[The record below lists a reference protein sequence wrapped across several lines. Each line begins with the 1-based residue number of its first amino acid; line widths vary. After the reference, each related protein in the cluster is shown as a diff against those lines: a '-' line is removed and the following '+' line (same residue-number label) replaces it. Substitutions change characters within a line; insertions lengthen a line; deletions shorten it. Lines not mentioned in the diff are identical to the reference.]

1 MRSFSPIFLCFAFH
15 RWCLRIFDLEPMR
28 RTPGFVKRAEPFRY
42 DTLAAELAGVLE
54 ENVAVAFE
62 KLV

>member
-1 MRSFSPIFLCFAFH
+1 
-15 RWCLRIFDLEPMR
+15 MR
-28 RTPGFVKRAEPFRY
+28 RKTRTIMRAEPFRY
-42 DTLAAELAGVLE
+42 DPRAAELAGVLE

>member
-1 MRSFSPIFLCFAFH
+1 MRTEA
-15 RWCLRIFDLEPMR
+15 LRDN
-28 RTPGFVKRAEPFRY
+28 A
-42 DTLAAELAGVLE
+42 LAAELAGVLE